1 MDIEQLHSKLCYSS
15 QFNRY
20 WTFAILGNLVGA
32 NKDTT
37 LTTKIHILAMIFY
50 SVTEI
55 MKRWIVLFNHF
66 QKFF

>member
-1 MDIEQLHSKLCYSS
+1 MDIEQLRSKFFYSS

-37 LTTKIHILAMIFY
+37 LTTKIHILVVIFY
-50 SVTEI
+50 SVTV